1 MTTAEPDSFEALCRS
16 EYSNIVKTALLITG
30 DLEEAKDLAQEAFSR
45 AFERWDRVSR
55 LERPGA
61 WLQTVVTNLAISWR
75 RKQRVRLRSI
85 SRMRPPAPSADEGS
99 EVDVLSALQA
109 LTPAERSAVVLRFYA
124 DLPYE
129 QVADALH
136 KKPGTVRALTS
147 RGVSRMRQ
155 LLGEEE
161 RTDV

>member
-1 MTTAEPDSFEALCRS
+1 M
-16 EYSNIVKTALLITG
+16 
-30 DLEEAKDLAQEAFSR
+30 
-45 AFERWDRVSR
+45 
-55 LERPGA
+55 
-61 WLQTVVTNLAISWR
+61 
-75 RKQRVRLRSI
+75 
-85 SRMRPPAPSADEGS
+85 
-99 EVDVLSALQA
+99 LSALQA